1 MITSAIS
8 KKLVEAAK
16 LKTLGHKLHGLIA
29 KADETLLSNNLKE
42 IQKKAFFIN
51 VYNGFYK
58 HIVTQDLNNIKIE
71 EPFKSEQFV
80 VQENKVSLDVIEHG
94 F

>member
-1 MITSAIS
+1 MKKLLGILLLTNKLVSQTNDYIAIS

-16 LKTLGHKLHGLIA
+16 AKNIKATNYMDLIA

-51 VYNGFYK
+51 VYNGF
-58 HIVTQDLNNIKIE
+58 TNISYAR
-71 EPFKSEQFV
+71 SEQYKDRGAF
-80 VQENKVSLDVIEHG
+80 
-94 F
+94 